1 MTVKSY
7 EKYDNKSPYPK
18 LVKQEYPEPKRKDFN
33 SYTDH
38 GIAMDQWENDVIV
51 YTSKRKDLIKEY
63 QNESQKMIDVFFA
76 DLMDEMGWSSYTIKQ
91 QNSIK
96 RYVWENGHSA
106 GFPECYNVA
115 YSIDELV
122 SELLDKE

>member
-7 EKYDNKSPYPK
+7 EKYDNKAQYPK
-18 LVKQEYPEPKRKDFN
+18 LVKQEHPEPKRKDFN
-33 SYTDH
+33 SYAEH

-51 YTSKRKDLIKEY
+51 YTVKRKDLIKEY

-76 DLMDEMGWSSYTIKQ
+76 DLMDELDWNIYTIKQ
-91 QNSIK
+91 QNALK
-96 RYVWENGHSA
+96 RYVWEHGHSS

-122 SELLDKE
+122 SELLEKE

>member
-7 EKYDNKSPYPK
+7 EHYDVLLEYPK
-18 LVKQEYPEPKRKDFN
+18 LVKQAHPEPKRKDFKN
-33 SYTDH
+33 YTDH
-38 GIAMDQWENDVIV
+38 GVAMDQWERDIISYNV
-51 YTSKRKDLIKEY
+51 KRKNLIENY
-63 QNESQKMIDVFFA
+63 QNEQQKMITLFFA
-76 DLMDEMGWSSYTIKQ
+76 DLMDEMDWNVYTIKQ
-91 QNSIK
+91 QNTLK
-96 RYVWENGHSA
+96 NYVWENGHSA